1 MQMRERDRNHYPM
14 TADDFKGIKEL
25 LQMQSKGKFLTKGEK
40 ERVKKYAEN
49 KRKEKSNKSK

>member
-14 TADDFKGIKEL
+14 TADNFKGIKEL
-25 LQMQSKGKFLTKGEK
+25 LLMQSKGKFLTKGEK

-49 KRKEKSNKSK
+49 KRKTKSK

>member
-1 MQMRERDRNHYPM
+1 MEMSMRDRNHYPM

-49 KRKEKSNKSK
+49 KRKSKK